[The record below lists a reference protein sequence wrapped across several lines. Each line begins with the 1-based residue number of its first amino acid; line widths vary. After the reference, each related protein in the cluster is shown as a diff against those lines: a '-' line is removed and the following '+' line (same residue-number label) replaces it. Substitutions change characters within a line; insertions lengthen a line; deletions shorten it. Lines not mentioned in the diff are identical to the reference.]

1 MTSPIIR
8 RALVLCALALPASTG
23 AQSAVPMPAFDPS
36 SIDRK
41 FGACQDFFMFA
52 NNGWIERNPIPPA
65 FSSWGAFNELTER
78 NTLVLKG
85 ILERAAAEAPTT
97 TDAST
102 RKLGT
107 FYASCMDS
115 TAAERAGVDPVA
127 GELRQID
134 AIADRAQLQDELARM
149 HSLGYGGAFG
159 FGATADPRD
168 ARVTIGYATQGGLG
182 LPDRD
187 YYLRTDADAQSM
199 RARYQAS
206 IAKMFELAGD
216 SAAVAA
222 SSAARVLDL
231 ETALAKA
238 QLSRVALRDPT
249 ARYHHLTVAEAT
261 SSTGI
266 DWARYLGTMGL
277 GELRAVTINAPPFF
291 AALGSALA
299 NRPLDDWKAYLRW
312 TVLWR
317 STSQL
322 SAPFADE
329 SFKLASMLTGA
340 REKQPRWR
348 QCLVMTDQLLGDA
361 LGREYVKTEFTPA
374 AKAKMLEIVASLRD
388 VLRDRITRADWMSD
402 GTRRQALAKLAS
414 FNQKIGYPERWQDYA
429 ALDVVPD
436 SFAANVRRA
445 RAHAIAR
452 QIARVGKPVDRD
464 QWLMTAPTV
473 NAYYSPSL
481 NEIAFPAG
489 RLQPPFFS
497 ATYDEPANYGG
508 IGATIGHELS
518 HGFDDSGRKYDAAGN
533 VRDWWTPED
542 ARRYGERAGVVERQ
556 YGAYVAIDTLRLNG
570 KLTLG
575 ENIAD
580 VVGVSIAY
588 DAMQRAMRGK
598 PRTTIDGFTP
608 EQRFFLAYARARL
621 TVLRPEAARML
632 IATDPHSPGRFR
644 VNGPLS
650 NMPEFAQ
657 AFGCKPGDGM
667 VRPVSDRAKIW

>member
-1 MTSPIIR
+1 MSPR
-8 RALVLCALALPASTG
+8 RTLLLLLAMVLAAPLG

-102 RKLGT
+102 KKLGT

-115 TAAERAGVDPVA
+115 TAAEHAGIDPIA
-127 GELRQID
+127 DELRRID
-134 AIADRAQLQDELARM
+134 AVADRVQLQDELAHM
-149 HSLGYGGAFG
+149 HLLGYGGAFG
-159 FGATADPRD
+159 FGPTADPRD

-187 YYLRTDADAQSM
+187 YYLRTDADAQDM
-199 RARYQAS
+199 RTRYQAS

-216 SAAVAA
+216 SASVATA
-222 SSAARVLDL
+222 RAARVLDL

-238 QLSRVALRDPT
+238 QVSRVALRDPS
-249 ARYHHLTVAEAT
+249 ARYHHLSVVEAT
-261 SSTGI
+261 TSTGI
-266 DWARYLGTMGL
+266 DWARYLGALGL
-277 GELRAVTINAPPFF
+277 GELRSVTINAPPFF
-291 AALGSALA
+291 TALGGALA
-299 NRPLDDWKAYLRW
+299 TRPLDDWKAYLRW

-317 STSQL
+317 SAPQL
-322 SAPFADE
+322 SAPFVDE

-340 REKQPRWR
+340 RVQQPRWR
-348 QCLVMTDQLLGDA
+348 RCLVTTDQLLGDA

-374 AKAKMLEIVASLRD
+374 AKAKMLEIVGSLRD
-388 VLRDRITRADWMSD
+388 VLRDRITRADWMSSQ
-402 GTRRQALAKLAS
+402 TRQQALAKLAS
-414 FNQKIGYPERWQDYA
+414 FNQKIGYPERWRDYA

-445 RAHAIAR
+445 RGHQIAR
-452 QIARVGKPVDRD
+452 EISRVGKPVDRD
-464 QWLMTAPTV
+464 LWLMTAPTV
-473 NAYYSPSL
+473 NAYYSASL
-481 NEIAFPAG
+481 NEIVFPAG

-497 ATYDEPANYGG
+497 ASYDDPANYGG

-518 HGFDDSGRKYDAAGN
+518 HGFDDSGRKYDAVGN
-533 VRDWWTPED
+533 VRDWWTAED

-556 YGAYVAIDTLRLNG
+556 YGSYVAIDTLRLNG

-588 DAMQRAMRGK
+588 EAMQRAMRGK

-621 TVLRPEAARML
+621 TVLRPEAARMFL
-632 IATDPHSPGRFR
+632 ATDPHSPGRFR

-657 AFGCKPGDGM
+657 AFGCKAGDAM
-667 VRPVSDRAKIW
+667 VRPVADRARIW